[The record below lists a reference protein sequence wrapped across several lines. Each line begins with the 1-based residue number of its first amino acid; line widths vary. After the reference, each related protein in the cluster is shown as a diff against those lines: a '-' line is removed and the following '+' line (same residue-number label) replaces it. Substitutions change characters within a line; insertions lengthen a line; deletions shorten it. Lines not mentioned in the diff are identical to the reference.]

1 MAAEEEYQRTGFE
14 GKDLKA
20 IDTLL
25 HTYFDASGWE
35 FSELIQANR
44 NYYIKQGASPHPDQ
58 YEFFKDK
65 DIIIDYPIDLYTKL
79 EDFTR
84 NDEYLI
90 TDDRQDTIIWL
101 LPDFYSY
108 NFASSKLFEAT
119 NDSGFYYFSEFVRP
133 DMLRLFRSMHELFT
147 AQKPFDQLGVSSKPI
162 KIVYGN
168 KEIALDNEDNW
179 FFQHLKE
186 YLDTYLK
193 EKTIEEVHTELSQ
206 YKARVGAKSD
216 HTINRIITQL
226 YHFLQEET
234 PYHDPLGKKT
244 DKICTFIARFLSL
257 MGYITILPDEEEF
270 NIRQKERKKSKIL
283 KDWIATIRTKISD
296 NLKWE
301 ETNGKFKSVT
311 NEILSHKSYK
321 EYNSEGVTLDTPL
334 SELFPKYW

>member
-25 HTYFDASGWE
+25 RTYFDASGWE

-147 AQKPFDQLGVSSKPI
+147 AQKPFDQLGVSSKPL

-168 KEIALDNEDNW
+168 KEIALKNEDNW

-193 EKTIEEVHTELSQ
+193 EKTIEEVHTELSL
-206 YKARVGAKSD
+206 YKDRVGAKSD

-283 KDWIATIRTKISD
+283 RDWIATIRTKISD

>member
-1 MAAEEEYQRTGFE
+1 M
-14 GKDLKA
+14 
-20 IDTLL
+20 
-25 HTYFDASGWE
+25 
-35 FSELIQANR
+35 
-44 NYYIKQGASPHPDQ
+44 
-58 YEFFKDK
+58 
-65 DIIIDYPIDLYTKL
+65 
-79 EDFTR
+79 
-84 NDEYLI
+84 
-90 TDDRQDTIIWL
+90 
-101 LPDFYSY
+101 
-108 NFASSKLFEAT
+108 
-119 NDSGFYYFSEFVRP
+119 
-133 DMLRLFRSMHELFT
+133 
-147 AQKPFDQLGVSSKPI
+147 GVSSKPI

-193 EKTIEEVHTELSQ
+193 EKTIEEVHTELSL

-234 PYHDPLGKKT
+234 PYHDPQGKKT

-283 KDWIATIRTKISD
+283 RDWIATIRTKISD

>member
-35 FSELIQANR
+35 FCELIQANR

-133 DMLRLFRSMHELFT
+133 KDLKVIDTLLRTYFDASGWEFSELIQANRISYSRQPMIMDSGISRSPSGLICS
-147 AQKPFDQLGVSSKPI
+147 G
-162 KIVYGN
+162 
-168 KEIALDNEDNW
+168 
-179 FFQHLKE
+179 
-186 YLDTYLK
+186 YLDPCTNYLQPK
-193 EKTIEEVHTELSQ
+193 NLSISW
-206 YKARVGAKSD
+206 V
-216 HTINRIITQL
+216 
-226 YHFLQEET
+226 F
-234 PYHDPLGKKT
+234 PP
-244 DKICTFIARFLSL
+244 SL
-257 MGYITILPDEEEF
+257 
-270 NIRQKERKKSKIL
+270 
-283 KDWIATIRTKISD
+283 
-296 NLKWE
+296 
-301 ETNGKFKSVT
+301 
-311 NEILSHKSYK
+311 
-321 EYNSEGVTLDTPL
+321 
-334 SELFPKYW
+334 

>member
-25 HTYFDASGWE
+25 RTYFDASGWE

-133 DMLRLFRSMHELFT
+133 DMLRLFRSMYKLFT

-168 KEIALDNEDNW
+168 KEIALDNEDKW
-179 FFQHLKE
+179 LFQHL
-186 YLDTYLK
+186 
-193 EKTIEEVHTELSQ
+193 
-206 YKARVGAKSD
+206 
-216 HTINRIITQL
+216 
-226 YHFLQEET
+226 
-234 PYHDPLGKKT
+234 
-244 DKICTFIARFLSL
+244 
-257 MGYITILPDEEEF
+257 
-270 NIRQKERKKSKIL
+270 
-283 KDWIATIRTKISD
+283 
-296 NLKWE
+296 
-301 ETNGKFKSVT
+301 
-311 NEILSHKSYK
+311 
-321 EYNSEGVTLDTPL
+321 
-334 SELFPKYW
+334 